1 MKKAII
7 PLNEIQRL
15 ENLNTYG
22 ILDSL
27 PEKAYDDITALAAM
41 VCDTPIALISFIDQ
55 DRQWFKSRFGLDVTE
70 SPRDVSFCGHAINES
85 EIFVVSDA
93 TKDDRFRDNPF
104 VIGPTAVRFYA
115 GAPLISSEGYAL
127 GTLCVIDY
135 SHKNLSPE
143 QKGALDA
150 LSRQVVT
157 QMELK
162 KTNDLFAQR
171 LEKKAAIMRSAKFSI
186 ITTDLHGLIH
196 GFNEEAERI
205 LEYHASEVIGKE
217 TPELFHEPEE
227 VVKVAE
233 QLSKELKTKI
243 NPGFE
248 VFICKASKGSFDERQ
263 WTYITKS
270 KKRVQVKLSVTPLHN
285 SKGEIYG
292 YMGIAKD
299 LTSEI
304 ELKEL
309 IESQRMKLISSAKM
323 ASLGEIAAGI
333 AHEINNP
340 PVPVPPGL
348 PATPALPPGLPAP
361 PPVPKLAPP

>member
-93 TKDDRFRDNPF
+93 TKDDRFR
-104 VIGPTAVRFYA
+104 
-115 GAPLISSEGYAL
+115 GYAL